1 MRRSLSGFF
10 GLLTLAAARRR
21 GKALTSLGVSA
32 LVVGAAGWV
41 GIEVGGRYLG
51 GALNGTTG
59 DIRQVADVMIRHAEA
74 GMHFW
79 LNLTLI
85 AGVVLAGFGVLLAIG
100 GSVLKSKRSG

>member
-1 MRRSLSGFF
+1 
-10 GLLTLAAARRR
+10 
-21 GKALTSLGVSA
+21 
-32 LVVGAAGWV
+32 
-41 GIEVGGRYLG
+41 
-51 GALNGTTG
+51 
-59 DIRQVADVMIRHAEA
+59 MIRHAEA